1 MKNIIHLSVL
11 TALAINLT
19 ACYKQSDILGGE
31 EYLKDNK
38 NGLVSDC
45 RGEFLSTKFKPSEAD
60 VFWKDNNL
68 PRGTTQF
75 VCKNGTAYLPKQ
87 ATDCQGS
94 LLYKREGGIQ
104 GFLQEYKLNATAR
117 NIRFACQNGQ
127 VVHVP

>member
-1 MKNIIHLSVL
+1 MQSGTTPSLS
-11 TALAINLT
+11 
-19 ACYKQSDILGGE
+19 D
-31 EYLKDNK
+31 KDY
-38 NGLVSDC
+38 GLVENCHGD
-45 RGEFLSTKFKPSEAD
+45 LISTKLKPSDAD
-60 VFWKDNNL
+60 KFWRDNNL
-68 PRGTTQF
+68 PKGTTKF
-75 VCKNGTAYLPKQ
+75 ICKNGTAYLPKQ